1 MSQLKKTITEDK
13 RHFFRITDSVN
24 LSYRLVD
31 EQQTKQPIQVEASL
45 LDNCSLSSAL
55 ALIAEESTVLYNK
68 LDKIHSDFASYLKLL
83 DIKIDLIAQAVL
95 SLSASEEVSANETR
109 NANVSVS
116 GLGFDCNEALKVGQY
131 LEIKMLLVHSTVV
144 IVTYA
149 KVVHC
154 FQNQDSHNPYVYFI
168 GVDYVNMTENDR
180 DLLSKHV
187 AKKQLQQIRQQKE
200 KQRHHGE

>member
-1 MSQLKKTITEDK
+1 MSQLKRAISDDK

-31 EQQTKQPIQVEASL
+31 EQQTKQNLQATSSL

-55 ALIAEESTVLYNK
+55 ELIAEESTVLHSK
-68 LDKIHSDFASYLKLL
+68 LEKIHSDFADYLKLL
-83 DIKIDLIAQAVL
+83 DIKIDLIAQAVVAL
-95 SLSASEEVSANETR
+95 SPSEEVSSNETR
-109 NANVSVS
+109 NATVSVS
-116 GLGFDCNEALKVGQY
+116 GIGFESSEALKAGQF

-149 KVVHC
+149 KMIHC
-154 FQNQDSHNPYVYFI
+154 EKNPDSYSSYPYFV
-168 GVDYVNMTENDR
+168 GVDFVNMKENDR

-200 KQRHHGE
+200 RQHHGE

>member
-1 MSQLKKTITEDK
+1 MNHIKKSIVEDR
-13 RHFFRITDSVN
+13 RHFFRICDAVN

-31 EQQTKQPIQVEASL
+31 EQQTKQNLQATSSL

-55 ALIAEESTVLYNK
+55 ELITEESTVLHSK
-68 LDKIHSDFASYLKLL
+68 LEKIHSDFADYLKLL

-95 SLSASEEVSANETR
+95 ALSPSEEVSTNETR
-109 NANVSVS
+109 NANISVS
-116 GLGFDCNEALKVGQY
+116 GLGFESNEALKAGQF

-149 KVVHC
+149 KIIHC
-154 FQNQDSHNPYVYFI
+154 EKNPDSYGSYPYFV
-168 GVDYVNMTENDR
+168 GVNFVNMKENDG

-200 KQRHHGE
+200 RQHHGE

>member
-1 MSQLKKTITEDK
+1 MNHLKKPISNEK

-24 LSYRLVD
+24 LSYRLID
-31 EQQTKQPIQVEASL
+31 EQQTKQGIQASVNL

-55 ALIAEESTVLYNK
+55 NLINEESAVLYGK
-68 LDKIHSDFASYLKLL
+68 LEKLHSDFADYLKLL
-83 DIKIDLIAQAVL
+83 NIKIDLIAQAVL
-95 SLSASEEVSANETR
+95 SLSDSEEVSANETR

-116 GLGFDCNEALKVGQY
+116 GIGFDCKEALKVGQF

-144 IVTYA
+144 IVTYG

-154 FQNQDSHNPYVYFI
+154 LRNQDLNNPYPYFI
-168 GVDYVNMTENDR
+168 GVDHVNMTENDR
-180 DLLSKHV
+180 DLLGKHV

-200 KQRHHGE
+200 KQQHHGN